1 MTHPDPWKNHLV
13 LCNELLQFTLDENRF
28 LKNERRLPSA
38 ALLEHRR
45 TLLARLDDSLASLR
59 TASREQAVPPSS
71 RAAIEQAKARTLQI
85 LHLERENE
93 QLLLRHCLAP
103 RSAVP
108 AVNLAGMPNLQR
120 AYQRQ
125 EAAPPCG

>member
-1 MTHPDPWKNHLV
+1 MTHPDPWQNHLV
-13 LCNELLQFTLDENRF
+13 LCNELLQFTLAENRF
-28 LKNERRLPSA
+28 LKDERRPPSA
-38 ALLEHRR
+38 TLLEHKRD
-45 TLLARLDDSLASLR
+45 LLARLDDSVTGLR
-59 TASREQAVPPSS
+59 TASREQTVPPSG

-103 RSAVP
+103 RAAVP

-120 AYQRQ
+120 AYQQ
-125 EAAPPCG
+125 